1 MKSKL
6 NDAELIAEAYSNVE
20 PLEEGLGALAGGIG
34 RAAMGAGRA
43 IKKAATSDTTKKIV
57 RGAGSLA
64 ADVAAET
71 GKVAAEVGGE
81 GLRAAGKAVGAVA
94 DRAIDAADK
103 GISKLAGNSEDGEHK
118 KPDADGDGVPDWADK
133 KPGKDDH
140 AEEGEDSI
148 ADADMKLRNS
158 RFHELEMAKAKAGKE
173 DGEDDFPAADHD
185 APKGG
190 IGSRS
195 MDREELKAKIDQAKA
210 KGDIDSG
217 DAAQIMRQHDS
228 DEGNEHAAP
237 VEVDMSQNPAPES
250 LEVSADVDVEE
261 EPSVAIVAPSIQPSV
276 EEEPRVNH
284 HDDSEVKMALAELY
298 KIEKY
303 AFALGLMMKET
314 KALEGWTAAK
324 ITKAAD
330 YLGSVFHK
338 LDYDFHADATDHSD
352 IAPEDHEGH

>member
-6 NDAELIAEAYSNVE
+6 NDAELIAEAYNKVE
-20 PLEEGLGALAGGIG
+20 VQEEGLGALAGGIG

-43 IKKAATSDTTKKIV
+43 IKKVATSDTTKKIV
-57 RGAGSLA
+57 KGAGRLV

-103 GISKLAGNSEDGEHK
+103 GLSKLAGNS
-118 KPDADGDGVPDWADK
+118 
-133 KPGKDDH
+133 
-140 AEEGEDSI
+140 
-148 ADADMKLRNS
+148 
-158 RFHELEMAKAKAGKE
+158 E

-195 MDREELKAKIDQAKA
+195 MDREELKAKIAQAKA
-210 KGDIDSG
+210 KGHIDSG
-217 DAAQIMRQHDS
+217 DAAQIMQGHEASVEDA
-228 DEGNEHAAP
+228 EHAAP
-237 VEVDMSQNPAPES
+237 VEVDMSENPSPES
-250 LEVSADVDVEE
+250 LEVTNDVDVEE
-261 EPSVAIVAPSIQPSV
+261 EPAVAIVAPSIQPSV
-276 EEEPRVNH
+276 EAERVNH

-303 AFALGLMMKET
+303 AFALGIMMKET

-338 LDYDFHADATDHSD
+338 LDYDFHAEAEDHAD
-352 IAPEDHEGH
+352 VAPEDHEGH

>member
-6 NDAELIAEAYSNVE
+6 NDAELIAEAYSKVE
-20 PLEEGLGALAGGIG
+20 VQEEGLGALAGGIG
-34 RAAMGAGRA
+34 KVAGKVAGKAIKGTAKLAGKAAMGAG
-43 IKKAATSDTTKKIV
+43 KAAVKGTFKGLDK
-57 RGAGSLA
+57 AGEL
-64 ADVAAET
+64 
-71 GKVAAEVGGE
+71 
-81 GLRAAGKAVGAVA
+81 
-94 DRAIDAADK
+94 ADK
-103 GISKLAGNSEDGEHK
+103 GISKLAGDE
-118 KPDADGDGVPDWADK
+118 
-133 KPGKDDH
+133 
-140 AEEGEDSI
+140 
-148 ADADMKLRNS
+148 
-158 RFHELEMAKAKAGKE
+158 
-173 DGEDDFPAADHD
+173 EDDFPAADHD
-185 APKGG
+185 APRGG

-195 MDREELKAKIDQAKA
+195 IDREELKAKLAKA
-210 KGDIDSG
+210 RAEGGIDKS
-217 DAAQIMRQHDS
+217 DASQIMRNFDS
-228 DEGNEHAAP
+228 DEDGEQAGHPAGSSDVEARSARQHELAMAKANAGIEDAEHDAP

-250 LEVSADVDVEE
+250 LEVSKEVEE
-261 EPSVAIVAPSIQPSV
+261 PEVAIVAPSIQPSV

>member
-6 NDAELIAEAYSNVE
+6 NDAELIAEAYSKVE
-20 PLEEGLGALAGGIG
+20 VQEEGLGALAGGIG
-34 RAAMGAGRA
+34 KVAGKVAGKAIKGTAKLAGKAAMGAG
-43 IKKAATSDTTKKIV
+43 KAAVKGTFKGLDK
-57 RGAGSLA
+57 AGEL
-64 ADVAAET
+64 
-71 GKVAAEVGGE
+71 
-81 GLRAAGKAVGAVA
+81 
-94 DRAIDAADK
+94 ADK
-103 GISKLAGNSEDGEHK
+103 GISKLAGDE
-118 KPDADGDGVPDWADK
+118 
-133 KPGKDDH
+133 
-140 AEEGEDSI
+140 
-148 ADADMKLRNS
+148 
-158 RFHELEMAKAKAGKE
+158 
-173 DGEDDFPAADHD
+173 EDDFPAADHD

-195 MDREELKAKIDQAKA
+195 IDREELKAKLAKA
-210 KGDIDSG
+210 RAEGGIDKS
-217 DAAQIMRQHDS
+217 DASQIMRNFDS
-228 DEGNEHAAP
+228 DEDAEHDAP

-250 LEVSADVDVEE
+250 LEVSKEVEE
-261 EPSVAIVAPSIQPSV
+261 PEVAIVAPSIQPTV
-276 EEEPRVNH
+276 EEEPHANH

>member
-6 NDAELIAEAYSNVE
+6 NDAELIAEAYAKVE
-20 PLEEGLGALAGGIG
+20 VQEEALGALAAGIGNAARATGKALTSEPAKKIYKGAGKVVKKGAETVGGAALGAASGAAGGVAKAVSGVAQGAIEGTVGAVQGAVDGATGGIG
-34 RAAMGAGRA
+34 KAAQGAGENIA
-43 IKKAATSDTTKKIV
+43 GAMASD
-57 RGAGSLA
+57 
-64 ADVAAET
+64 E
-71 GKVAAEVGGE
+71 
-81 GLRAAGKAVGAVA
+81 
-94 DRAIDAADK
+94 
-103 GISKLAGNSEDGEHK
+103 EHK

-140 AEEGEDSI
+140 AKDEENE
-148 ADADMKLRNS
+148 
-158 RFHELEMAKAKAGKE
+158 
-173 DGEDDFPAADHD
+173 FPAADHD

-195 MDREELKAKIDQAKA
+195 MDREELKAKIAQAKA
-210 KGDIDSG
+210 KGHIGSD
-217 DAAQIMRQHDS
+217 DAAQIMRDHDS
-228 DEGNEHAAP
+228 DEDAEHDAP

-250 LEVSADVDVEE
+250 LEVSKEVEE
-261 EPSVAIVAPSIQPSV
+261 PETSVAIVAPSIQPSV

>member
-6 NDAELIAEAYSNVE
+6 NDAELIAEAYANVE
-20 PLEEGLGALAGGIG
+20 PIEVQEEGLGALAGGIG
-34 RAAMGAGRA
+34 RGIAAAGRGL
-43 IKKAATSDTTKKIV
+43 KKAATSDTTKKIV
-57 RGAGSLA
+57 KGAGNLA
-64 ADVAAET
+64 KDVAKET

-81 GLRAAGKAVGAVA
+81 GLKVAGKAATAAGK
-94 DRAIDAADK
+94 
-103 GISKLAGNSEDGEHK
+103 KLAGD
-118 KPDADGDGVPDWADK
+118 
-133 KPGKDDH
+133 
-140 AEEGEDSI
+140 EEGDW
-148 ADADMKLRNS
+148 
-158 RFHELEMAKAKAGKE
+158 
-173 DGEDDFPAADHD
+173 PAADHD

-195 MDREELKAKIDQAKA
+195 MDEAE
-210 KGDIDSG
+210 
-217 DAAQIMRQHDS
+217 DAEHD
-228 DEGNEHAAP
+228 AP
-237 VEVDMSQNPAPES
+237 IEVDMSDNPSPES
-250 LEVSADVDVEE
+250 LEVSKDVDVEE
-261 EPSVAIVAPSIQPSV
+261 EPAVAIVAPSIQPSV
-276 EEEPRVNH
+276 EAERVNH

-338 LDYDFHADATDHSD
+338 LDYDFHADATDHGD